1 MSEYYV
7 SEKAAI
13 GGNCRFGRN
22 VVVEDGAGI
31 GDNVILGHGT
41 VVHEGT
47 LIAGGVE
54 VGVNTVLG
62 KQLRRGVASRKRTL
76 AEGPLE
82 VGAGTYIG
90 SSAVIHK
97 GTVLKENCYVG
108 DLAALREGC
117 TVGPGAII
125 GRLVAVE
132 ENVVVGE
139 KTRVLTGAYITG
151 ETTLADD
158 VFIGPEVVTTNDR
171 YMSMWKEKEYRAPT
185 VLSHAAVGAGASI
198 LAGVTIGE
206 WAVVGMGAVVVE
218 DVPAGRIF
226 VGVPAR
232 DIGESRS
239 RQ

>member
-1 MSEYYV
+1 MSEYYI
-7 SEKAAI
+7 SENAAI

-22 VVVEDGAGI
+22 VVVEDGAAI
-31 GDNVILGHGT
+31 GDNVIVGHGT
-41 VVHEGT
+41 VVQEGT
-47 LIAGGVE
+47 RIADGVE
-54 VGVNTVLG
+54 VGANAVLG
-62 KQLRRGVASRKRTL
+62 KQPRSGVASRKRAL
-76 AEGPLE
+76 AGGPLE
-82 VGAGTYIG
+82 VGTGTYIG
-90 SSAVIHK
+90 SSAVIHS
-97 GTVLKENCYVG
+97 GTILKENCYVG

-117 TVGPGAII
+117 RIGPGAII

-132 ENVVVGE
+132 ENVIVGE
-139 KTRVLTGAYITG
+139 KTRVLTGAYLTG
-151 ETTLADD
+151 ETRLADE

-171 YMSMWKEKEYRAPT
+171 YMSMWKDKEYVGPT

-198 LAGVTIGE
+198 LAGITIGE
-206 WAVVGMGAVVVE
+206 WAVIGMGAVVVK